1 MFCGMFPIEQEHR
14 CQLPDESIRKPSFCS
29 TKLHN
34 CRSNIERVQN
44 KLILISITSVILL
57 LRNFSTYQTM
67 SYNLS
72 IENTLKAVY
81 ILSKMNFTL
90 SVTDYK

>member
-1 MFCGMFPIEQEHR
+1 MFPIEQEHR

-72 IENTLKAVY
+72 IENTLKAVH

>member
-1 MFCGMFPIEQEHR
+1 MFPIEQEHR

-34 CRSNIERVQN
+34 CRSNIETVKN
-44 KLILISITSVILL
+44 KLILISITSVILV
-57 LRNFSTYQTM
+57 LRKTYQTM
-67 SYNLS
+67 NYNLS
-72 IENTLKAVY
+72 IENTLKAFY

>member
-1 MFCGMFPIEQEHR
+1 MFPIEQEHR

-34 CRSNIERVQN
+34 CRSNIETVKN
-44 KLILISITSVILL
+44 KLILISITSVILV
-57 LRNFSTYQTM
+57 LRKTYQTM
-67 SYNLS
+67 NYNLS
-72 IENTLKAVY
+72 IENTLKAFY
-81 ILSKMNFTL
+81 IFSKMNFTL

>member
-1 MFCGMFPIEQEHR
+1 MFPIEQEHR

>member
-1 MFCGMFPIEQEHR
+1 MFPIEQEHR

-34 CRSNIERVQN
+34 CRSNIETVKN
-44 KLILISITSVILL
+44 KLIVISITSVILV
-57 LRNFSTYQTM
+57 LRKTYQTM

-72 IENTLKAVY
+72 IENTLKAFY

>member
-1 MFCGMFPIEQEHR
+1 MFPIEQEHR

-44 KLILISITSVILL
+44 KLILISITSVILV
-57 LRNFSTYQTM
+57 LRNFFSTYQTM

-72 IENTLKAVY
+72 IENTLKAFY
-81 ILSKMNFTL
+81 IL
-90 SVTDYK
+90 

>member
-1 MFCGMFPIEQEHR
+1 MFPIEQEHR
-14 CQLPDESIRKPSFCS
+14 CQLPDESIRKTSFCS

-34 CRSNIERVQN
+34 CRSNIETVQN
-44 KLILISITSVILL
+44 KLILISITSVILV
-57 LRNFSTYQTM
+57 LRKTYQTM
-67 SYNLS
+67 NYNLS
-72 IENTLKAVY
+72 IENTLKAFC